1 MRNLYDGQETLL
13 RWACLETGAM
23 IVPRSN
29 DHFRRVPAVWEHRGE
44 ARESHPNR
52 ESAEPPICGSK
63 PFVPIGTYRS
73 VSPSV
78 GPAPR
83 PLWLALEAPVTF
95 ARSVALDFSLGRG
108 LADRRKPGARCLGL
122 VLPLRQD
129 ALSLWSDLVER
140 CSSKPFVDG

>member
-1 MRNLYDGQETLL
+1 MSRHARRPANASLL
-13 RWACLETGAM
+13 F
-23 IVPRSN
+23 SN
-29 DHFRRVPAVWEHRGE
+29 AALCVWYRRVPAVWEHRGE
-44 ARESHPNR
+44 ARESHPKR

-63 PFVPIGTYRS
+63 PFVPSGSYRS

-78 GPAPR
+78 SPAPK
-83 PLWLALEAPVTF
+83 PPQLALEAPVAL
-95 ARSVALDFSLGRG
+95 ARSVVLDFSLGRG
-108 LADRRKPGARCLGL
+108 LADRRKLVARALGL